1 MNDQRLELTTTGR
14 VATAKLNHPK
24 LFNAFSEAATGE
36 LEASVHSLEPV
47 GQLQNAKFTFRNPHS
62 AIRISSFL

>member
-1 MNDQRLELTTTGR
+1 MNSQTVE
-14 VATAKLNHPK
+14 VAAVGQVVTAKLNHPE

-36 LEASVHSLEPV
+36 LEASVHSLEPA